1 MAKQISLILLLI
13 ISASAL
19 FAQPKSGRRASTAR
33 LIGNVTRVAD
43 DCGCY
48 FRAANKNSSVER
60 YIFFED
66 ASEGAPVMNISGR
79 DVRLRLV
86 SSTESPEANR
96 RKGSRSS
103 RRYAARDIKVLMDL
117 VATSVCPPAYDPECA
132 GESYD
137 VRLTVIKGA
146 RRQTIKA
153 VGGCGC

>member
-13 ISASAL
+13 VSAQAL
-19 FAQPKSGRRASTAR
+19 FAQPTSGRRASTAR
-33 LIGNVTRVAD
+33 LIGSVRRVAD
-43 DCGCY
+43 GCGCY

-66 ASEGAPVMNISGR
+66 ASEGAPVINISGR
-79 DVRLRLV
+79 DVKLRLV
-86 SSTESPEANR
+86 SSTESPEGGKK
-96 RKGSRSS
+96 KGSRSS
-103 RRYAARDIKVLMDL
+103 RRYVARDIKVRLDL
-117 VATSVCPPAYDPECA
+117 VATSVCPPAYDRKCA